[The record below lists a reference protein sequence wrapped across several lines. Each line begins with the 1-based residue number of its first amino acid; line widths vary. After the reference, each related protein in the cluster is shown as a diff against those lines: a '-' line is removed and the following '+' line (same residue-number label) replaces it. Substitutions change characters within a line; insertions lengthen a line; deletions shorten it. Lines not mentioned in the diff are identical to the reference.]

1 MGINIGVNILHLMFQ
16 FYESLD
22 KIYVFPSR
30 EKILTE
36 SGNKQLH
43 YLIGM
48 VDMLATCAEVGNQ

>member
-1 MGINIGVNILHLMFQ
+1 MGINIGVNKLHLMFQ
-16 FYESLD
+16 FYD
-22 KIYVFPSR
+22 SR